1 VDPFTA
7 IAALRAAYSGIQYC
21 CQALGEGKVEVQRIK
36 KAVEDAKTIAKDV
49 SGIWSTIKS
58 LFKFTKSE
66 DKSTKQVSDINVVD
80 IPKSSKDEYIDHIP
94 DEDEIVQ
101 QFVKHLGVFF
111 KNHHDL
117 VEYTEKR
124 YQEVFASANPDQTQ
138 ILELTTLQAEVDGAY
153 MKLSETMRVRAP
165 AQLGPIWTKFNE
177 MNSKVSKER
186 AARKERD
193 RIKKQQDDSK
203 RDEEYINRVELGM
216 GLFVTMLFLLELWA
230 IWINLFIVE

>member
-49 SGIWSTIKS
+49 GGIWSTIKS

-66 DKSTKQVSDINVVD
+66 DKFTKQVSDINVVNT
-80 IPKSSKDEYIDHIP
+80 PKSTKDEYIDHIP

-124 YQEVFASANPDQTQ
+124 YQEVFTSANPDQTQ
-138 ILELTTLQAEVDGAY
+138 ILERL
-153 MKLSETMRVRAP
+153 
-165 AQLGPIWTKFNE
+165 F
-177 MNSKVSKER
+177 KV
-186 AARKERD
+186 
-193 RIKKQQDDSK
+193 K
-203 RDEEYINRVELGM
+203 RDYACKGPCSTWPYLV
-216 GLFVTMLFLLELWA
+216 
-230 IWINLFIVE
+230 

>member
-1 VDPFTA
+1 MDPFTA

-21 CQALGEGKVEVQRIK
+21 CQALGEGKVEVQLIK

-49 SGIWSTIKS
+49 SGIWSTIKG
-58 LFKFTKSE
+58 LFSGVQK
-66 DKSTKQVSDINVVD
+66 
-80 IPKSSKDEYIDHIP
+80 PKEAPQADLPRTAAPQKDEYTDHIP

-101 QFVKHLGVFF
+101 QFVKHLGAFF

-117 VEYTEKR
+117 VEYTEKK
-124 YQEVFASANPDQTQ
+124 YQEVFSSPNPDQTQ
-138 ILELTTLQAEVDGAY
+138 ILELTTLQAEVDSAY

-193 RIKKQQDDSK
+193 RIKKQQDAWKSE
-203 RDEEYINRVELGM
+203 REYIDKVELFF
-216 GLFVTMLFLLELWA
+216 GLVITLLFLLELWA
-230 IWINLFIVE
+230 VWINLFIVE

>member
-21 CQALGEGKVEVQRIK
+21 CQALGDGKVEVQRIK

-49 SGIWSTIKS
+49 SGIWSTIKG
-58 LFKFTKSE
+58 LFSGVQ
-66 DKSTKQVSDINVVD
+66 KQKEATQTDLPRTSA
-80 IPKSSKDEYIDHIP
+80 PQKDEYIDHIP

-153 MKLSETMRVRAP
+153 LKLSETMRVRAP

-177 MNSKVSKER
+177 MNKKVSSER
-186 AARKERD
+186 AKRKERD
-193 RIKKQQDDSK
+193 RIRKQQEDSK
-203 RDEEYINRVELGM
+203 REEEYINRVELGM